1 MTRSVVRVV
10 GWDEWRRDVRRAGPE
25 ARNLLAAQL
34 RDVARRIVPR
44 VLARYDAT
52 VGSWATGRLRGTI
65 RARGSA
71 QGAQI
76 AMGTART
83 PYASWWEFG
92 GSTRSP
98 IWGRGR
104 RAVVKGGR
112 TVYPAIAESTDDIG
126 DAVRSVLR
134 LMRERVGRP

>member
-1 MTRSVVRVV
+1 MTLGAVRIL

-25 ARNLLAAQL
+25 ARILLAAQL
-34 RDVARRIVPR
+34 LDVASRVVPR

-52 VGSWATGRLRGTI
+52 VGPWATGRLRGTI
-65 RARGSA
+65 RARSSA
-71 QGAQI
+71 RGPQI
-76 AMGTART
+76 AMGTARI
-83 PYASWWEFG
+83 PYAGWWEFG

-104 RAVVKGGR
+104 REVVKGGR